1 MSGKTSTE
9 VKDAWNRKHY
19 DSIMLRVKSGKR
31 EDVQELASILGLS
44 VNAMIQQAI
53 DDIALKNGLTPLF
66 RGGGGVQ
73 TRQERTTELIDKY
86 INALI

>member
-66 RGGGGVQ
+66 RGGGG
-73 TRQERTTELIDKY
+73 
-86 INALI
+86 

>member
-66 RGGGGVQ
+66 RGWGVVQ

>member
-66 RGGGGVQ
+66 RGGGVVQ

>member
-53 DDIALKNGLTPLF
+53 DDIALKNGLNPLF
-66 RGGGGVQ
+66 RGGGGSTNP
-73 TRQERTTELIDKY
+73 TRTYNRID
-86 INALI
+86 

>member
-66 RGGGGVQ
+66 RGGG
-73 TRQERTTELIDKY
+73 
-86 INALI
+86 